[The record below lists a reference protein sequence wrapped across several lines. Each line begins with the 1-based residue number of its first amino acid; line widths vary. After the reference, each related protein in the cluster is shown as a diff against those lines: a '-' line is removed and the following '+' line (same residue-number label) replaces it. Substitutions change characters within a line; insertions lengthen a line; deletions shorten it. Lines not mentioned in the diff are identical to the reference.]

1 MVSTQCIEAGVDLD
15 FDVLYRA
22 LAPLEAIIQ
31 ASGRCNRSG
40 NQKVGR
46 VIVFEPKVEGSLYPP
61 DRWYQNAA
69 IVVKEILSRESI
81 DINDPKCISNYY
93 EILFSEYAK
102 DKVALTEAIEE
113 RNYEKIAKEYK
124 LIENQGK
131 KVIVPFNKSMPLYRN
146 VREEMLND
154 NLTPGLVKCAAEI
167 TVNTFEKDIEKS
179 IVSKFIILTEGGSK
193 K

>member
-69 IVVKEILSRESI
+69 IVVKRDSI
-81 DINDPKCISNYY
+81 KRKHRY
-93 EILFSEYAK
+93 
-102 DKVALTEAIEE
+102 
-113 RNYEKIAKEYK
+113 
-124 LIENQGK
+124 
-131 KVIVPFNKSMPLYRN
+131 
-146 VREEMLND
+146 
-154 NLTPGLVKCAAEI
+154 
-167 TVNTFEKDIEKS
+167 
-179 IVSKFIILTEGGSK
+179 
-193 K
+193 